1 MDLESRGDAE
11 RKSDRAQQPP
21 LCDLCFA
28 VYAQVSSHLSVTVYV
43 EDINDHAP
51 QFVDAPYH
59 VTVDELT
66 PVGEIQP
73 RVSDI
78 VNRCCRT

>member
-1 MDLESRGDAE
+1 MLRFS
-11 RKSDRAQQPP
+11 SMRATHVSTRF
-21 LCDLCFA
+21 CS
-28 VYAQVSSHLSVTVYV
+28 QVTSHLSVTVYV

-66 PVGEIQP
+66 PVGETHIFSSTSFWKFNPLEGRKIIIKIFQ
-73 RVSDI
+73 
-78 VNRCCRT
+78 

>member
-1 MDLESRGDAE
+1 M
-11 RKSDRAQQPP
+11 P
-21 LCDLCFA
+21 
-28 VYAQVSSHLSVTVYV
+28 QVSSHLSVTVYV

-66 PVGEIQP
+66 PVGEILAN
-73 RVSDI
+73 SDI
-78 VNRCCRT
+78 INRAPHLNFS

>member
-1 MDLESRGDAE
+1 M
-11 RKSDRAQQPP
+11 
-21 LCDLCFA
+21 
-28 VYAQVSSHLSVTVYV
+28 TIYV

-66 PVGEIQP
+66 PVGEILYP
-73 RVSDI
+73 AAMS
-78 VNRCCRT
+78 

>member
-1 MDLESRGDAE
+1 ME
-11 RKSDRAQQPP
+11 RRKRRRRRTE
-21 LCDLCFA
+21 CDLCSA
-28 VYAQVSSHLSVTVYV
+28 VYAQVSSHLSVTIYV

-66 PVGEIQP
+66 PVGEILDP
-73 RVSDI
+73 AAIS
-78 VNRCCRT
+78 

>member
-1 MDLESRGDAE
+1 VPSHNSAWIRDGERPTDERGGG
-11 RKSDRAQQPP
+11 DRSGAATE
-21 LCDLCFA
+21 CDLCSA
-28 VYAQVSSHLSVTVYV
+28 VYAQVSSHLSVTIYV

-66 PVGEIQP
+66 PVGEILAIP
-73 RVSDI
+73 
-78 VNRCCRT
+78 

>member
-1 MDLESRGDAE
+1 M
-11 RKSDRAQQPP
+11 
-21 LCDLCFA
+21 
-28 VYAQVSSHLSVTVYV
+28 TVYV

-66 PVGEIQP
+66 PVGEICIHFPFSISFANIQ
-73 RVSDI
+73 DI
-78 VNRCCRT
+78 VIFNGERREIVRTMRA

>member
-1 MDLESRGDAE
+1 M
-11 RKSDRAQQPP
+11 
-21 LCDLCFA
+21 
-28 VYAQVSSHLSVTVYV
+28 SVTIYV

-66 PVGEIQP
+66 PVGEILDP
-73 RVSDI
+73 AAIS
-78 VNRCCRT
+78 